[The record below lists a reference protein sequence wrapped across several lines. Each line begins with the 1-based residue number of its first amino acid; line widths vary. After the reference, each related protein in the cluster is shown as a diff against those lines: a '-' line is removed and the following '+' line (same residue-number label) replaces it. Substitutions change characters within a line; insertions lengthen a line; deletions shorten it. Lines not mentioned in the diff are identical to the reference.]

1 MNTDRFKFRVWDENR
16 KTYKLRF
23 DTLDDMIRGGF
34 TPEQD
39 TFFFASVDGYII
51 EQCTGLRD
59 KNGKLIYEG
68 DVICLVEDGKLKH
81 TAIVRWGDS
90 GGDASGAWIAESTTE
105 RYPDGR
111 SKKAWFFGS
120 AWEIICNIHGK
131 KEEK

>member
-1 MNTDRFKFRVWDENR
+1 MNNDRFKFRVWDENR

-68 DVICLVEDGKLKH
+68 DVIRSPSKRRRGE
-81 TAIVRWGDS
+81 VRWCGGSRKCLS
-90 GGDASGAWIAESTTE
+90 GMWVVKCVKREMPEPFSSE
-105 RYPDGR
+105 
-111 SKKAWFFGS
+111 
-120 AWEIICNIHGK
+120 WEIIGNIHVW
-131 KEEK
+131 KENN